1 MPKPT
6 KNSRHPQQPSRK
18 IRIAEIRA
26 KLPPALRLDPLG
38 AGTWSEIES
47 LQAGEALELPGRARD
62 ARRIGR
68 AVARFARERGW
79 DSPRLLIGR
88 LRLRGAAQ
96 VALFTTE

>member
-1 MPKPT
+1 MPKPKAT
-6 KNSRHPQQPSRK
+6 ATTTATTSSNNNPRK

-38 AGTWSEIES
+38 AGAWSEIES

-68 AVARFARERGW
+68 AVARYARERGW
-79 DSPRLLIGR
+79 EVRVFSSGDCAYVARLK
-88 LRLRGAAQ
+88 
-96 VALFTTE
+96 